1 MSNLRVDEGY
11 LTRLIDDLQ
20 QDHNTLFNEMKTS
33 GTAGKEK
40 GYDLKLD
47 RQTKIISSLMNNA
60 MSLKTLK
67 TTIKKKII

>member
-1 MSNLRVDEGY
+1 
-11 LTRLIDDLQ
+11 
-20 QDHNTLFNEMKTS
+20 MKTS

-47 RQTKIISSLMNNA
+47 RQTKLISSLMNNA